1 MFLYPNC
8 VLKSAKQLV
17 ILTTGFNKPGVYY
30 HQILHN
36 VLKKKLVKMRSVRC
50 VSFSWTFY
58 FLSYFVC
65 LISWGLGVANS
76 EFCPHPSVP
85 YAATYT
91 NVTGGPSRSSWTV
104 KYVCDRGYTLFGEET
119 RLCKDSEWKGSLPMC
134 LVNVALH
141 KPASASSVTNGG
153 KPGNAVDGKTNT
165 VHEGKKLM
173 KSSS

>member
-1 MFLYPNC
+1 
-8 VLKSAKQLV
+8 
-17 ILTTGFNKPGVYY
+17 
-30 HQILHN
+30 
-36 VLKKKLVKMRSVRC
+36 MRSVRC

-173 KSSS
+173 KSEVHEEKKSSFSKPLAQEETAC

>member
-1 MFLYPNC
+1 
-8 VLKSAKQLV
+8 
-17 ILTTGFNKPGVYY
+17 
-30 HQILHN
+30 
-36 VLKKKLVKMRSVRC
+36 MRSVRC

-91 NVTGGPSRSSWTV
+91 NVTGGPARTSWTV
-104 KYVCDRGYTLFGEET
+104 KYVCGRGYTLFGEET

-153 KPGNAVDGKTNT
+153 KAGNAVDGKTNT

-173 KSSS
+173 KSGSWRKEIKFLEIFGSISTKGFVSNSMLEWILIGAKLP